1 MANCPILWH
10 FWQSVLLAGQ
20 HLSRPKWPSLSHW
33 WHLPFEFPPRLLYS
47 SAFPDDRSHLLVLRH
62 TSLLIEYL
70 WPQRNKRFLGVLTI
84 CTYQW
89 RTCHGSAH
97 QHFPNCFRHP
107 AINWSTVPPFSCV
120 RLRKM
125 CFSLGLCNYVL
136 KWASRAR
143 NAIWYSSAR
152 SFLLL
157 PFLDLARFRAFSGLQ
172 SRQNVKAIFFSV
184 TVTNSFWED
193 ITLERLFPFFSNE
206 ALAMK

>member
-1 MANCPILWH
+1 MPFTCSSPHIAFNWISMTSKEQAISWNK
-10 FWQSVLLAGQ
+10 LL
-20 HLSRPKWPSLSHW
+20 LNR
-33 WHLPFEFPPRLLYS
+33 FPWRKK
-47 SAFPDDRSHLLVLRH
+47 FVV
-62 TSLLIEYL
+62 I
-70 WPQRNKRFLGVLTI
+70 LTI

-89 RTCHGSAH
+89 RTCSRIGSSAFS
-97 QHFPNCFRHP
+97 QLQVSACFRHP
-107 AINWSTVPPFSCV
+107 AINWSTIPPFSCV

-157 PFLDLARFRAFSGLQ
+157 PLLDLARFRAFSGLQ